1 MSFRLQRERLVECKL
16 RKLGIRDEAVL
27 QAMLEVPREQF
38 VPEKLREFAYRNL
51 PQPINP
57 GQTISQPVMVAEMM
71 ESLRIGCR
79 SFRSLNWRS

>member
-38 VPEKLREFAYRNL
+38 VPEKLREFAYFNL
-51 PQPINP
+51 PLRFRWWRDEQVCDRNR
-57 GQTISQPVMVAEMM
+57 QRNSVRSHLVMS
-71 ESLRIGCR
+71 SLVTD
-79 SFRSLNWRS
+79 